1 MKTPLVLAC
10 LVCLGVCA
18 CTPPEEDVYPKRRSA
33 RADNL
38 ERYMHKARKFRA
50 LAQARSKPVV
60 QDGLVQADVLKELV
74 PPVQDVRLSTLV
86 FAQKNALESSVREN
100 FAKQTADETAA
111 LLAQFRDEAVQAA
124 LDAHTPQDFAAKLDE
139 QTAAYAQK
147 LADFSAKQKT
157 LSWAAPDAAQRRAS
171 KQALQEAAA
180 KMLDGISHD
189 YGAACAQKMEPVLH
203 KMADDYALA
212 LSMVQDRDALQR
224 ELKRV
229 GEEADQAFDAV
240 AAEFGDPI
248 VALSEQQAI
257 SLRAKLIAAHQEVEK
272 QFEQLYGKEAVLRT
286 RDIFE
291 KYRDAANALVRKPA
305 RLSQMQADLARA
317 GEEYRR
323 EMAALQVQLNEKLE
337 INAAKVRGTPL
348 SLAKK

>member
-1 MKTPLVLAC
+1 MKTPLALAC
-10 LVCLGVCA
+10 LVCLGLCA
-18 CTPPEEDVYPKRRSA
+18 CTPSEEDVYPKRRSA
-33 RADNL
+33 RADNV
-38 ERYMHKARKFRA
+38 ERYVHKARKFRA
-50 LAQARSKPVV
+50 LAQERSQPIV
-60 QDGLVQADVLKELV
+60 QDGLVQADVLKELL

-86 FAQKNALESSVREN
+86 FAQKNALEAAVREH
-100 FAKQTADETAA
+100 FARQTADATSA

-139 QTAAYAQK
+139 QTAVYSQK
-147 LADFSAKQKT
+147 LADFSARQKA
-157 LSWAAPDAAQRRAS
+157 LSWAAPDAEQRRES
-171 KQALQEAAA
+171 TQALQAAAA

-189 YGAACAQKMEPVLH
+189 YGAVCAQKMEPVLQ

-212 LSMVQDRDALQR
+212 LSMVQNRDDLQR

-229 GEEADQAFDAV
+229 GQEADQGFDAV

-248 VALSEQQAI
+248 AALSEQQAVA
-257 SLRAKLIAAHQEVEK
+257 LRAKLIAAHQAVEK

-291 KYRDAANALVRKPA
+291 TYRDAANALVRKPA

-317 GEEYRR
+317 GEKYRR
-323 EMAALQVQLNEKLE
+323 DMAALQVQLNEKLE